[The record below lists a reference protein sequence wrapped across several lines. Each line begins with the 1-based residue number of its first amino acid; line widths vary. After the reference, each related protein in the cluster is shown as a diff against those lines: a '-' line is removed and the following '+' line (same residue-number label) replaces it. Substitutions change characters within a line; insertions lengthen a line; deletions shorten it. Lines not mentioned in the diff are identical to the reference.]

1 MMIQTSTTQHDQAH
15 PAQGTSLIQWRSIE
29 GVRIPCDLVNDFSKL
44 EHIDPTRLE
53 RPSQ

>member
-15 PAQGTSLIQWRSIE
+15 QAQGTSLIQWRSIE